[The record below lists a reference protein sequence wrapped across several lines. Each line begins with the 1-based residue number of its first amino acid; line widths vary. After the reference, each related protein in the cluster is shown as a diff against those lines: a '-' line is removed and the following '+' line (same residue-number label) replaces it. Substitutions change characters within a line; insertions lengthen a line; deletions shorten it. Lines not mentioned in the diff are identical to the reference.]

1 MSDIKRDFQA
11 HNPRVCYIDHKY
23 LDGGRIGF
31 SYIFTHNGNVYGGVL
46 VYKTINGEVD
56 WYGGSEMYD
65 SWSTVKQ
72 RTR

>member
-56 WYGGSEMYD
+56 
-65 SWSTVKQ
+65 
-72 RTR
+72 